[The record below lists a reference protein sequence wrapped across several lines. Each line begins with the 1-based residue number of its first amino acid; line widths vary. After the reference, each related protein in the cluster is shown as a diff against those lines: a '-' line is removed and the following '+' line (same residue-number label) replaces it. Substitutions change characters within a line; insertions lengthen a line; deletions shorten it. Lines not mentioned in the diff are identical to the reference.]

1 MATFFMFGTYGK
13 DSLKGISAARTKEAE
28 ALIKKLGGR
37 LTSAY
42 GLLGEKDLVL
52 IVDLPGAEELTK
64 ASIGLARL
72 TGISFS
78 SMQAIPVDQFDKLVS
93 EI

>member
-13 DSLKGISAARTKEAE
+13 ESIRGISAARTKKAE
-28 ALIKKLGGR
+28 ALIKKLGGKVNA
-37 LTSAY
+37 AY

-52 IVDLPGAEELTK
+52 IVDLPGVEELTK